1 MRVDVGAHLDL
12 LDLDDLLLLAG
23 FALLLLFLEFELPV
37 IENLADRRVGVGRD
51 LHEIQPGLGGMLES
65 FFDGDNALH
74 FAFRIDKAD
83 GTDGDQFIDTGA
95 FTDRRSRMTWWSGY
109 RNLLSFFP

>member
-37 IENLADRRVGVGRD
+37 IEDLADRRVGVGRD
-51 LHEIQPGLGGMLES
+51 LHKIQPSLGGML
-65 FFDGDNALH
+65 
-74 FAFRIDKAD
+74 
-83 GTDGDQFIDTGA
+83 
-95 FTDRRSRMTWWSGY
+95 
-109 RNLLSFFP
+109 